1 MSDSSMILWTVALQA
16 LLSMGF
22 PWQEYW
28 CGLSFPSPGD
38 LPNPGIEP
46 TSPVLAGRF
55 FTTEPPGSPLLT
67 ISSLQSLSRVQLFV
81 TSWTAACQAS
91 LSITNSRSWLK
102 LMSIKLVMPSNH
114 LIFCRPLLLLPSIFP
129 NIRVFSNESILCIRW
144 PKDWSFSLNI
154 SPSNE

>member
-91 LSITNSRSWLK
+91 LSITNTWRLLK
-102 LMSIKLVMPSNH
+102 LISIASVMPSNH
-114 LIFCRPLLLLPSIFP
+114 LILCHPLLLLPSIFP
-129 NIRVFSNESILCIRW
+129 SIGVFSSESVLRIRW
-144 PKDWSFSLNI
+144 P
-154 SPSNE
+154 EY

>member
-55 FTTEPPGSPLLT
+55 LTTAPSGKPLKALVQ
-67 ISSLQSLSRVQLFV
+67 SSVENVSHAVVYDSL
-81 TSWTAACQAS
+81 
-91 LSITNSRSWLK
+91 
-102 LMSIKLVMPSNH
+102 
-114 LIFCRPLLLLPSIFP
+114 
-129 NIRVFSNESILCIRW
+129 
-144 PKDWSFSLNI
+144 
-154 SPSNE
+154 